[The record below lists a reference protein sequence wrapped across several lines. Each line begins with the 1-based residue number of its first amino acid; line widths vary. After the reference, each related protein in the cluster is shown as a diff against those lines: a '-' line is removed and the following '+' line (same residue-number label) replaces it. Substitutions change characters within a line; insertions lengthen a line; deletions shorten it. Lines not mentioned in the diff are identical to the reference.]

1 LTARQR
7 SWATSSS
14 LNAIASPAARD
25 PEPLLTF
32 VRRRTVAKVYPELVV
47 LRWIRGGHSAYV
59 RCDHRAHDHGLARP
73 RRSDKHTQI
82 VTAEG
87 FYSALLWPGQCCC
100 ERELLRIA
108 GRPFVGQLKATA
120 DLLDQRG
127 NCVGQAARSRRPSST
142 RFVVAAQKPW
152 CVPGGHA

>member
-1 LTARQR
+1 VVTLRMSGAITAH
-7 SWATSSS
+7 TITV
-14 LNAIASPAARD
+14 LPA
-25 PEPLLTF
+25 P
-32 VRRRTVAKVYPELVV
+32 
-47 LRWIRGGHSAYV
+47 GG
-59 RCDHRAHDHGLARP
+59 
-73 RRSDKHTQI
+73 DKHTQI

-120 DLLDQRG
+120 GLLDQRG

-142 RFVVAAQKPW
+142 VSS
-152 CVPGGHA
+152 